1 MDQFSK
7 TIAVGEEQRLFEFT
21 RMENA
26 SGVKFFITSKD
37 SNQKP
42 VACSLRQNKHGVNWK
57 LVPGSLR
64 WFYQVEDDLSDA
76 ILEISVS

>member
-1 MDQFSK
+1 MEQFSK
-7 TIAVGEEQRLFEFT
+7 TIAIGKENRLFEFT

-26 SGVKFFITSKD
+26 SGIKFFITSKD

-42 VACSLRQNKHGVNWK
+42 VACSLKQNKHGVNWK
-57 LVPGSLR
+57 LVPGSLP

-76 ILEISVS
+76 IIETTIN